1 MRKKRSGVDD
11 EGAGGI
17 FSSRKHPSATTFKWE
32 RLRKDLAGAEREQ
45 PLGPYSVPLGDIRRD
60 PVFQIRDGLDSRNLT
75 RLAGVLRSGT
85 RLDPIVIAALEAHEE
100 HGGFET
106 SLAIIDGHHRYNVH
120 QMDGRQEIEAYVI
133 RTTRRQARWL
143 AAEANLRHGQ
153 PLKARGL
160 RDVLKAYIHARRHI
174 NANGS
179 LKSYRDIAE
188 VLGAPKSSVFRWIRE
203 DHRAVAERM
212 ANEDAPKP
220 EGGLQAL
227 KRRKDALAGAR
238 ENLSSLFL
246 AFDEA
251 TSWADRDELVGLLA
265 SALKELQ
272 ARHEEEDELSARWG
286 QVDDASM
293 DGQDF

>member
-1 MRKKRSGVDD
+1 MGDFACGRGGPRLFGGSGQRVRLWNFLDTTKHADSPQKVVWRSSC
-11 EGAGGI
+11 GG
-17 FSSRKHPSATTFKWE
+17 
-32 RLRKDLAGAEREQ
+32 
-45 PLGPYSVPLGDIRRD
+45 Y
-60 PVFQIRDGLDSRNLT
+60 
-75 RLAGVLRSGT
+75 
-85 RLDPIVIAALEAHEE
+85 
-100 HGGFET
+100 
-106 SLAIIDGHHRYNVH
+106 RYNVH
-120 QMDGRQEIEAYVI
+120 EMDGKDEIEAYVI

-143 AAEANLRHGQ
+143 AAAANLRHGQ

-188 VLGAPKSSVFRWIRE
+188 VLGAPKSTVFRWIRE
-203 DHRAVAERM
+203 DHRAIAERM

-220 EGGLQAL
+220 DGRLLPLTRQV
-227 KRRKDALAGAR
+227 DTLAGAR
-238 ENLSSLFL
+238 ENLSSLL
-246 AFDEA
+246 RAFDEA
-251 TSWADRDELVGLLA
+251 NSWADRNELVGLLA

-286 QVDDASM
+286 QVDHVSM